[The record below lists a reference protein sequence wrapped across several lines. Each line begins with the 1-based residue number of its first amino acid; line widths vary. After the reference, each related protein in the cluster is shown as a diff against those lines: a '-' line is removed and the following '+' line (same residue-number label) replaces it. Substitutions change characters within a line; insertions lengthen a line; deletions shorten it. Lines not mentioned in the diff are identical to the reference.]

1 MHARTKK
8 VINPQREN
16 NGQDNNG
23 GHMPNHA
30 KAQE

>member
-1 MHARTKK
+1 MQELKDYKYPKK
-8 VINPQREN
+8 N
-16 NGQDNNG
+16 NGQDSNG